1 MKRIKRLNEF
11 LAADPTVMPGKPTTA
26 PPAAPPSTPTRPAR
40 PIPTKRPGEK
50 EKEKPMAAFQ
60 EVMDIFF
67 DELRAI
73 KNTPEGA
80 KIIKKLHKK
89 YAQG

>member
-11 LAADPTVMPGKPTTA
+11 LAADPAIMPGKPETA
-26 PPAAPPSTPTRPAR
+26 PPPAPPRPAR
-40 PIPTKRPGEK
+40 PIPTKLPGEK

-67 DELRAI
+67 DELRTI